1 MYLVTRGITFCL
13 HALSCLDILLCF
25 MSEDA
30 GSVGSCIPLSRR
42 NHLYTFVF
50 VLRSIIIFLFSP
62 SIFVLFLQCDTSC
75 LSILLFYSCLS
86 ILWLPSVHLSTIAE
100 EELEDLLSDSS
111 EDGLN
116 PLVHTPVVRDTI
128 LSWRRVYNF
137 PSPENFRRFVESPSS
152 PTQSEGKASPKY
164 ACC

>member
-1 MYLVTRGITFCL
+1 MCSFFLASLHVTNAPDNERAEVKKPDKSRRLTRQISRKLPIIWRSSYMYLVTRGITFCL

-50 VLRSIIIFLFSP
+50 VLRSIIIFLFPP

-86 ILWLPSVHLSTIAE
+86 IL
-100 EELEDLLSDSS
+100 
-111 EDGLN
+111 
-116 PLVHTPVVRDTI
+116 
-128 LSWRRVYNF
+128 
-137 PSPENFRRFVESPSS
+137 
-152 PTQSEGKASPKY
+152 
-164 ACC
+164 